1 MWMSVRNLALG
12 VLAGNLLIAS
22 PLSLAE
28 SPSPTA
34 AVQGVVEDVLG
45 LLRNEALAG
54 PDRRAKLRDA
64 IGPHFD
70 FETMSRSILAKAWTN
85 ASDAEREQFLALFQN
100 MLENTYIVAM
110 EDYAGQTVAYG
121 KERMKGKIA
130 SVETFIV
137 RTTGVKTPVVY
148 SLRTRDGRWLAY
160 DVAVEGIS
168 LVNNYRSSFRSIV
181 RKDGMQ
187 ALLDAMEQ
195 KVKEA
200 G

>member
-12 VLAGNLLIAS
+12 ALAGSLLIAS
-22 PLSLAE
+22 PVSLAE
-28 SPSPTA
+28 SATPTA

-85 ASDAEREQFLALFQN
+85 ASDAEREQFLALFQQ

-110 EDYAGQTVAYG
+110 EDYAGQTVEYG

-148 SLRTRDGRWLAY
+148 SLHVRDGSWLAY
-160 DVAVEGIS
+160 DVRVEGIS

-187 ALLDAMEQ
+187 ALLDAMDQ

>member
-12 VLAGNLLIAS
+12 VLAGGLLIGS
-22 PLSLAE
+22 PHSHAQ
-28 SPSPTA
+28 SQTPTE
-34 AVQGVVEDVLG
+34 AVQGVVEDVLA

-70 FETMSRSILAKAWTN
+70 FEAMSRSILAKAWTK
-85 ASDAEREQFLALFQN
+85 ASDAERARFVELFQK

-110 EDYAGQTVAYG
+110 EDYAGQVVEYG
-121 KERMKGKIA
+121 KVRTKGKIA
-130 SVETFIV
+130 TVETFIV

-148 SLRTRDGRWLAY
+148 SLRVRDGSWLAY

-187 ALLDAMEQ
+187 VLLDSMDK

>member
-12 VLAGNLLIAS
+12 ALAGSLLIAS
-22 PLSLAE
+22 PVSLAE
-28 SPSPTA
+28 SATPTA

-85 ASDAEREQFLALFQN
+85 ASDAEREQFLALFQQ

-110 EDYAGQTVAYG
+110 EDYAGQTVEYG
-121 KERMKGKIA
+121 KERMKGKRA

-148 SLRTRDGRWLAY
+148 SLHVRDGSWLAY
-160 DVAVEGIS
+160 DVRVEGIS

-187 ALLDAMEQ
+187 ALLDAMDQ

-200 G
+200 V